1 MLKKTIK
8 DNFLRTSFSFSE
20 PKYIISN
27 FILKNKKIKNYLKYH
42 FLYIIKYCN
51 WTHSKVK
58 FKNRCIFSG
67 RSRST
72 YRFAKISRLFLR
84 ENSFINKIP
93 GLQKSYW

>member
-1 MLKKTIK
+1 MLKKTVK
-8 DNFLRTSFSFSE
+8 DNQFRKLFFFNES
-20 PKYIISN
+20 KYIISN

-42 FLYIIKYCN
+42 FFFKYRN
-51 WTHSKVK
+51 VLHSRVK
-58 FKNRCIFSG
+58 ANNRCVFSG
-67 RSRST
+67 RAHSV

>member
-8 DNFLRTSFSFSE
+8 DNKFRQSFFFNE
-20 PKYIISN
+20 RKYIISN

-42 FLYIIKYCN
+42 FFFEYRNVLQ
-51 WTHSKVK
+51 SRVK
-58 FKNRCIFSG
+58 AKNFCVFSG
-67 RSRST
+67 RSRSV

-93 GLQKSYW
+93 GLQKFYW